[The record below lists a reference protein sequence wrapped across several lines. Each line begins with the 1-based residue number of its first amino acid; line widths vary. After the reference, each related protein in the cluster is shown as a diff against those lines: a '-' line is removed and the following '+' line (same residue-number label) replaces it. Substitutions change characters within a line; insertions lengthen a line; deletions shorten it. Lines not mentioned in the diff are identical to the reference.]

1 MLEIIGL
8 TYNDLTPV
16 VPVAGTISGNAT
28 IGRGH
33 DNDIILPDPKR
44 LISRQHLKF
53 TLGSDNVYRV
63 SDIGSGNPVFING
76 EELASGKEHP
86 LQNHDKIL
94 VGGYVLQ
101 VTYVGQGREDA
112 PRVQPASP
120 PPPSPPPSPSPSPVS
135 DGAISDDFLADL
147 LGSTPAQGSLAT
159 PGLETE
165 AQGELIDPFQYGATT
180 SKPPDIMQALNAHG
194 IEPGSLDGK
203 GDELIC
209 GEDVSTKDTS
219 AMIDEL
225 LQDPLNTPA
234 NRPLKN
240 DNELDPLAMFGEN
253 RDNEAFGDILQAGKG
268 TASNVPPSMNL
279 THGSELGALFQLPD
293 AGGGSPSPGGSPAAP
308 VAQPHSQPGGD
319 AALDISSVGGMG
331 MVHGS
336 ELDAM
341 FGLPGSGE
349 KPPAVSSAPAVE
361 PPGVGARSV
370 ESADSIASFDDIDSF
385 ITGLGSTAEAPA
397 VDPLSGFLSGIGP
410 EETTPPPR
418 DVPPARSS
426 VPEAS
431 GTTGSAA
438 APGMEELYR
447 AFIEGLGMELPGRA
461 ALDKAFMNMLG
472 QALRNYTQGSVELI
486 AGRTVVKQAVRANV
500 TVIAPERNNPLKFAP
515 DVSTAVLGMFGRTM
529 PGFMGPVEAIRNA
542 FVDLRA
548 HQIGVIS
555 GMQAALNHVL
565 DRFNPAMIG
574 DKIPPLGVLENVF
587 SVLYKARLWEE
598 YGYYFHA
605 LREKAS
611 DHFHEFFGEAFVEA
625 YEKAILTVQSGE
637 KAGRS

>member
-8 TYNDLTPV
+8 SYNDLTPV
-16 VPVAGTISGNAT
+16 VPVSGTISGDAT

-33 DNDIILPDPKR
+33 DNAIILPDPKR
-44 LISRQHLKF
+44 LVSRQHLKF
-53 TLGSDNVYRV
+53 TLGSGNVYWV

-76 EELASGKEHP
+76 EELASGKEYP

-101 VTYVGQGREDA
+101 VTYVGQGAENA
-112 PRVQPASP
+112 PLAQSTSTPPPAPSPASG
-120 PPPSPPPSPSPSPVS
+120 
-135 DGAISDDFLADL
+135 DAIGDDFLAEL
-147 LGSTPAQGSLAT
+147 LGPGASQGSPAAS
-159 PGLETE
+159 ESE
-165 AQGELIDPFQYGATT
+165 AKDQDELTDPFQYGVTAARQD
-180 SKPPDIMQALNAHG
+180 DIMQKLNANG
-194 IEPGSLDGK
+194 IDPGSLDDK
-203 GDELIC
+203 GDDLIN
-209 GEDVSTKDTS
+209 GENASE
-219 AMIDEL
+219 MMDEL
-225 LQDPLNTPA
+225 LEDPLNPQP
-234 NRPLKN
+234 NRKLRHDPN
-240 DNELDPLAMFGEN
+240 LDPLAVFGDEN
-253 RDNEAFGDILQAGKG
+253 RNEGVFGDILQAGKG
-268 TASNVPPSMNL
+268 TPSNVPSATNL
-279 THGSELGALFQLPD
+279 THGSELGALFHLPD
-293 AGGGSPSPGGSPAAP
+293 TGVEIPPSEGSPATP
-308 VAQPHSQPGGD
+308 VEEPDLQPDSDAKADIPPG
-319 AALDISSVGGMG
+319 SMG
-331 MVHGS
+331 MIHGS

-341 FGLPGSGE
+341 FGLPSSGE
-349 KPPAVSSAPAVE
+349 KPSSAPRAVS
-361 PPGVGARSV
+361 PAPGVKPQQPDVGNRST
-370 ESADSIASFDDIDSF
+370 ENAGNIANFDDIDSF
-385 ITGLGSTAEAPA
+385 ITGLEPA
-397 VDPLSGFLSGIGP
+397 AKPTDADPLSSLLP
-410 EETTPPPR
+410 ETDPA
-418 DVPPARSS
+418 DVPPPLVDAPPSVSVAPRVPVAPPARTA
-426 VPEAS
+426 V
-431 GTTGSAA
+431 
-438 APGMEELYR
+438 APDTEELYR

-461 ALDKAFMNMLG
+461 GLDKAFMNMLG

-515 DVSTAVLGMFGRTM
+515 DVGTAVLGMFGRTM

-574 DKIPPLGVLENVF
+574 DKIPPQGVLENVF
-587 SVLYKARLWEE
+587 SVMYKARLWEE

-625 YEKAILTVQSGE
+625 YEKAIQTVQSGE